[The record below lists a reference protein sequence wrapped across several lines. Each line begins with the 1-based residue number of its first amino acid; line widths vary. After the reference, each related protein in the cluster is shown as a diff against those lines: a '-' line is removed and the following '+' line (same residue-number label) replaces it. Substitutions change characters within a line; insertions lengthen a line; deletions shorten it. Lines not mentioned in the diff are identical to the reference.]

1 MSKEKHQKPKWRE
14 HLSNHLL
21 SSILMTKSSLHM
33 GPQVSCMYTDIES
46 LNKTNTP
53 SPVHWKWLDTMAK
66 WDGPRTEL
74 THGNQHIKRMRHTSY
89 MTFTSEGESHRRKL
103 NNPDLIKI
111 PLPRGCLL
119 WSRPLTTINE
129 NIGKYQPVQ
138 MCNKNDTKE
147 EIKLPVFAD
156 VIILCRNTK
165 NISLKETFRANGVHL
180 GCGIWNKHKKTSF
193 QWYWAITKWNQG
205 TILKAIFKRIKYL
218 E

>member
-1 MSKEKHQKPKWRE
+1 MEGTLLKSPSVVNPHDKVKPSHGATGVLYVHRCRE
-14 HLSNHLL
+14 PQQDQHPKPSTLKMIRH
-21 SSILMTKSSLHM
+21 HGQM
-33 GPQVSCMYTDIES
+33 GWTQD
-46 LNKTNTP
+46 
-53 SPVHWKWLDTMAK
+53 WADT
-66 WDGPRTEL
+66 WQSTY
-74 THGNQHIKRMRHTSY
+74 KRMRHTSY

-111 PLPRGCLL
+111 PLPGGCLL

-165 NISLKETFRANGVHL
+165 NIPLKETFRANGVHL